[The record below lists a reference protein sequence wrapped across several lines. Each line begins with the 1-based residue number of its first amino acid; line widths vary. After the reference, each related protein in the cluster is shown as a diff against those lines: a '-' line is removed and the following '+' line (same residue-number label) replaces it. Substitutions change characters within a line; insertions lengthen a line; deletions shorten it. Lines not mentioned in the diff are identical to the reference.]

1 MSTGLMINP
10 TAGRGRQRLEELLP
24 PGHGI
29 EVVRPPSVE
38 AAKSLFQ
45 RWRHRH
51 RRIVMAGGD
60 GTFHLAADA
69 LVDGRSPH
77 LQLGLVPAGTG
88 SDFNRCLPGDQNLRA
103 RLQLAAF
110 GEHTHPLRL
119 AEVQSDEGL
128 SAFINVASV
137 GLSGYVANNVERLFK
152 RVGVFGYS
160 LAMFH
165 GISTF
170 SPQNMEVKVDGKT
183 LHRGKTMICAV
194 GCGQFFGGGK
204 RVTPFGNPLGDDLH
218 VVAIRLPK
226 LRALWA
232 TRLLPTGEH
241 VALDGV
247 VHARGQT
254 VEIICVHEVKGE
266 YDGEIGPSLPITIQR
281 GPVHAQLVISERR

>member
-1 MSTGLMINP
+1 MINP

-45 RWRHRH
+45 EWRHRH

-103 RLQLAAF
+103 RLQLAVF

-119 AEVQSDEGL
+119 AE
-128 SAFINVASV
+128 
-137 GLSGYVANNVERLFK
+137 
-152 RVGVFGYS
+152 
-160 LAMFH
+160 
-165 GISTF
+165 
-170 SPQNMEVKVDGKT
+170 
-183 LHRGKTMICAV
+183 
-194 GCGQFFGGGK
+194 
-204 RVTPFGNPLGDDLH
+204 
-218 VVAIRLPK
+218 
-226 LRALWA
+226 
-232 TRLLPTGEH
+232 
-241 VALDGV
+241 
-247 VHARGQT
+247 
-254 VEIICVHEVKGE
+254 
-266 YDGEIGPSLPITIQR
+266 
-281 GPVHAQLVISERR
+281 